1 MPRNSPR
8 PNLIPY
14 RFQPD
19 NEQPFAKKQLQIR
32 LPLDLKEALDSIP
45 AKQRNELIRK
55 WIADGYSKYQ
65 KNLAQDSNFEQ
76 KFV

>member
-8 PNLIPY
+8 PNLTPY
-14 RFQPD
+14 RFKPD

-45 AKQRNELIRK
+45 TKQRNELIRK
-55 WIADGYSKYQ
+55 WIADGYSQYQ
-65 KNLAQDSNFEQ
+65 ENLSEDSNLEQ

>member
-14 RFQPD
+14 QFQPD
-19 NEQPFAKKQLQIR
+19 NEQPFAKKQLQVR
-32 LPLDLKEALDSIP
+32 LPVDLKEALDSIP

-65 KNLAQDSNFEQ
+65 ANLSTDSNLSQ
-76 KFV
+76 AI